1 MSHSRRQFLRGATHG
16 LGLLAAASTLPRWM
30 GSARAATLGGYAGS
44 RVAVCVFLLGGSDSN
59 NVLVPRLGAA
69 HSQYLN
75 ARPTIRFTADQLLTI
90 NPTGL
95 AAGSYGVHPALTKV
109 RDHFE
114 AGRAAFVCNVGP
126 LVLPLNKTTYTAQT
140 SVPESLFSHSDQ
152 QDAWANALAN
162 PSSSPVGSEIKV
174 TGWGGRTADR
184 LHPLN
189 ASTPPD
195 YPEVTSFGGKPRFS
209 VGVDRKP
216 MVVAPDGRLAFRTLT
231 DPPSDFDLLQ
241 EEMLDDVMEIRD
253 GVALEGSYANVFSTA
268 ATFAAERTKRRED
281 AWALLSQATRETIT
295 AYFALPAE
303 GVTWQLPGQL
313 FQVIQDLVAGALP
326 SAKGGLNLKRQM
338 FSVGFG
344 SFDTHHDEDVDQ
356 PKLLAQ
362 LDFALDAFYKS
373 VTLLESE
380 TALFGT
386 NTPQAT
392 LFTMSDFNRTFLE
405 NGDSGTDH
413 AWGGHALVLGS
424 RVAGRK
430 LYGAYPSLDLEAS
443 LDGSTDERGRWIP
456 TLSVEQYGY
465 TIATWLGLNSTADR
479 EYVFPNLG
487 AYVAFATDPANAAT
501 LPQPA
506 LAQKYRLA
514 FMLAD

>member
-1 MSHSRRQFLRGATHG
+1 MTTTRRQFLRGATSG
-16 LGLLAAASTLPRWM
+16 LGLLAAVSTLPRWM
-30 GSARAATLGGYAGS
+30 GSARAATLGGYSGS
-44 RVAVCVFLLGGSDSN
+44 RVAVCVFLFGGSDSN
-59 NVLVPRLGAA
+59 NVLVPRTGAA

-75 ARPTIRFTADQLLTI
+75 ARPTIGFTADQLLPIT
-90 NPTGL
+90 P
-95 AAGSYGVHPALTKV
+95 AGMTAGAYGVHPSLTKV
-109 RDHFE
+109 REHFE

-126 LVLPLNKTTYTAQT
+126 LVLPLNKARYTASA

-152 QDAWANALAN
+152 QDAWATSLAN
-162 PSSSPVGSEIKV
+162 PGSSAVPPGFVA

-189 ASTPPD
+189 TSTPAD
-195 YPEVTSFGGKPRFS
+195 YPEVTSFGGKPSFC
-209 VGVDRKP
+209 VGLDRKP
-216 MVVAPDGRLAFRTLT
+216 MMVAADGTLAFRTYN

-241 EEMLDDVMEIRD
+241 QAALQDVMTVQD
-253 GVALEGSYANVFSTA
+253 GVALETSYANVFSTA
-268 ATFAAERTKRRED
+268 ATFAAERTRRRDD
-281 AWALLSQATRETIT
+281 AWSLLPQTTRDAIT
-295 AYFALPAE
+295 GFFTPPPE
-303 GVTWQLPGQL
+303 GATWQLHGQL
-313 FQVIQDLVAGALP
+313 FQVIRDLVAGALP
-326 SAKGGLNLKRQM
+326 SSKGGLGLKRQM

-344 SFDTHHDEDVDQ
+344 SFDTHHDQDVDQ

-373 VTLLESE
+373 VTLLESQ

-430 LYGAYPSLDLEAS
+430 LYGVYPSLDLAAS

-456 TLSVEQYGY
+456 TVSVEQYGF
-465 TIATWLGLNSTADR
+465 TLAAWLGLNTSADR
-479 EYVFPNLG
+479 DYVFPNL
-487 AYVAFATDPANAAT
+487 APYVAFASDPANAPT
-501 LPQPA
+501 LPQAA

-514 FMLAD
+514 FMQVD